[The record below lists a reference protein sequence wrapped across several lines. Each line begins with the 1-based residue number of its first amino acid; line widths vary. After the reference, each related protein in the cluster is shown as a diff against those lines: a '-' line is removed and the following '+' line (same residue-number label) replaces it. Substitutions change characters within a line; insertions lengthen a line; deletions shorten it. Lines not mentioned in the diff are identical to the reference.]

1 MKKINRNLSAAM
13 AGLLI
18 IAFCII
24 PANIAFAE
32 DAASGSAPLTLEDFC
47 RRVLAYYPKLKE
59 QGVTVELAIARK
71 LQAQAGFWPK
81 LQGLADAS
89 YSDDP
94 VYVFGTLLRQRA
106 FTQDDFDLNRLNNPN
121 ARANFDV
128 GLHGEIPLFDA
139 FQTISKVREAK
150 HMVES
155 AKHGEKFTRMEA
167 LLVASDAYLNT
178 VVVEK
183 VLKKVAETCKNSET
197 DIKQAKEL
205 KDKGVVLGADFYAAK
220 VIFGSLR
227 NINNNLTAQKK
238 SMHALLNIL
247 MGEDPLK
254 PVQVADV
261 LQEGNGA
268 SVDLKKWLSQAYTLR
283 PDLLSIEEAIQAQEA
298 HVSGERASAWPIIS
312 AFGDLRE
319 NTEDFRTGGGSFA
332 VGLKGSVDIFEPGY
346 SSRVKMAEKSLQKLK
361 YQKNI
366 AADSITK
373 DVTSEY
379 ARLESLKANIPL
391 LRDMADDS
399 DQAVDLVLPLYRE
412 GRKSIADLLDMRQ
425 GNIRTYQAYYAALVS
440 SKNSSVRLLF
450 LSGQL
455 DESQAIGMIAAGK

>member
-1 MKKINRNLSAAM
+1 VKKIKRNLLAAM
-13 AGLLI
+13 TGLLI
-18 IAFCII
+18 SAFCII
-24 PANIAFAE
+24 PANSAFAE
-32 DAASGSAPLTLEDFC
+32 DAASVSSPLTLEDFC

-59 QGVTVELAIARK
+59 QGATVELAIARK
-71 LQAQAGFWPK
+71 LQAQAGFWPR
-81 LQGLADAS
+81 LQGLAGAS
-89 YSDDP
+89 YGDDP

-106 FTQDDFDLNRLNNPN
+106 FTQDDFDLNRLNSPN

-128 GLHGEIPLFDA
+128 GLHGEMPLFDA

-155 AKHGEKFTRMEA
+155 AKHGEEFTRMEA

-183 VLKKVAETCKNSET
+183 VLKKVAETCKNSEA

-254 PVQVADV
+254 PVQVVDV
-261 LQEGNGA
+261 LKEGNGA
-268 SVDLKKWLSQAYTLR
+268 SVGLKKWLSQAYALR

-298 HVSGERASAWPIIS
+298 RVSGERASALPSIS

-319 NTEDFRTGGGSFA
+319 NTEDFQTGGGNFT
-332 VGLKGSVDIFEPGY
+332 VGFKGSVDIFEPGY

-379 ARLESLKANIPL
+379 ARLESLKANIPV
-391 LRDMADDS
+391 LRDMAGDS

-425 GNIRTYQAYYAALVS
+425 GNIRTYQAYYSALVG
-440 SKNSSVRLLF
+440 SKNSSMRLLF

-455 DESQAIGMIAAGK
+455 DESRAIGMIEAGK